1 MHIVK
6 NIFFQKFFFF
16 EFISIKFCRLDM
28 LENANIAFTIAI
40 ATVVVLFYIAYNLL
54 FKKSPIE
61 STETNIETT
70 TSKSDQIADQVRSN
84 KQQQQQQQKEKKQVP
99 KVATKSKDVPFKHKL
114 LSSCLKAHSDKVN
127 GNTMKF

>member
-1 MHIVK
+1 
-6 NIFFQKFFFF
+6 
-16 EFISIKFCRLDM
+16 M

-61 STETNIETT
+61 STETTIETT

-84 KQQQQQQQKEKKQVP
+84 KQQQQQQQQQKEKKQIT

>member
-1 MHIVK
+1 
-6 NIFFQKFFFF
+6 
-16 EFISIKFCRLDM
+16 M

-40 ATVVVLFYIAYNLL
+40 ATVVVLFYIAYTLL

-61 STETNIETT
+61 STETTVETT
-70 TSKSDQIADQVRSN
+70 TSKSEQIADQVRSN
-84 KQQQQQQQKEKKQVP
+84 KQQQQQKEKKQIT
-99 KVATKSKDVPFKHKL
+99 KVVTKSKDVPFKHKL